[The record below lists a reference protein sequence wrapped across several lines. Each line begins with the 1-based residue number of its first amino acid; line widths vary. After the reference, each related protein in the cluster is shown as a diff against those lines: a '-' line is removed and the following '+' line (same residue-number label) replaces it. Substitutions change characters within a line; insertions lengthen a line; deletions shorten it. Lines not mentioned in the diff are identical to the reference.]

1 MSDKQTILVVD
12 DEQDLR
18 DLIDYNLKQE
28 GFNVIKAE
36 DGLVGIEMAREHSP
50 SLILLDIMMPKM
62 DGLEMVERI
71 RDDNDLSHIPI
82 IFLTARGDEKTE
94 VEGLDKGGDDYITK
108 PISTTKLISRIKA
121 VLRRFEETYEMTDK
135 IEVHDIVIDKDRYI
149 VTQGAEEFQLPRKEF
164 ELLYFLASRKGKV
177 MDRQTLLNNVWG
189 DNIYVVD
196 RTVDVHVRKIR
207 EKLGDEYIETVKGV
221 GYRFKE

>member
-12 DEQDLR
+12 DEEDLL
-18 DLIDYNLKQE
+18 DLIEYNLQKE
-28 GFNVIKAE
+28 GFNVLKAE
-36 DGLVGIEMAREHSP
+36 DGKEGLDMAREHNP
-50 SLILLDIMMPKM
+50 NLVLLDIMMPKM
-62 DGLEMVERI
+62 DGLEVIEHI
-71 RDDNDLSHIPI
+71 RDDEKLKHIPI

-94 VEGLDKGGDDYITK
+94 VQGLDKGGDDYITK

-121 VLRRFEETYEMTDK
+121 VLRRFEETTQTSDR

-149 VTQGAEEFQLPRKEF
+149 VTHDDKEFELPRKEF
-164 ELLYFLASRKGKV
+164 ELLYFLASRKGRV
-177 MDRQTLLNNVWG
+177 MDRETLLNQVWG
-189 DNIYVVD
+189 NNVYVVD

-207 EKLGDEYIETVKGV
+207 EKIGDEYIETVKGV